1 MWSTYAYDD
10 QLFKR
15 KQFQEIAKAI
25 SIYVRAYLDR
35 RHWKKQDKIVM
46 TELWVNYQDKY
57 QFQEYHDHRERVLSG
72 VYYIDVPEG
81 APDLIIKTP
90 LKANFDDLWFESEE
104 NREVNKLKVE
114 TGDLVLFPGWLEH
127 GVDANLLDEPRIN
140 VAFNFGIPELV
151 HALK

>member
-1 MWSTYAYDD
+1 M
-10 QLFKR
+10 
-15 KQFQEIAKAI
+15 
-25 SIYVRAYLDR
+25 
-35 RHWKKQDKIVM
+35 
-46 TELWVNYQDKY
+46 
-57 QFQEYHDHRERVLSG
+57 SG